1 MKYKIGFIGSG
12 NMATAILGGILHSNL
27 VQPNQII
34 LSNPSQLKVDKLIQ
48 KYGVQGTISNRD
60 VASSVEI
67 LILAIKPN
75 LFPQIINEIKN
86 SVNESTIIVS
96 IAAGQTIKM
105 IESAFERSIKLVRT
119 MPNTPALIG
128 EGMSAI
134 MPNKQINEQELF
146 KVIEIF
152 NSFGRT
158 EIIPESLVDAVVA
171 ISGSSPA
178 YVYVM
183 IEAMADAAV
192 LQGMPRQMAYQFASQ
207 AVLGAA
213 KMVLETGIHPGIL
226 KDQVCSPG
234 GTTIEAIISL
244 EKSGF
249 RGDLMNAMES
259 CSKKSKEMAKNETN
273 FNGNYKK

>member
-12 NMATAILGGILHSNL
+12 NMAMAMLGGILRSNL
-27 VQPNQII
+27 VQPNQVI
-34 LSNPSQLKVDKLIQ
+34 LSNPSQSKVDNLTQ
-48 KYGVQGTISNRD
+48 KYGVQGTIANQD

-67 LILAIKPN
+67 LILAVKPN
-75 LFPQIINEIKN
+75 LFPKIINEIKN

-96 IAAGQTIKM
+96 IAAGQTIEM
-105 IESAFERSIKLVRT
+105 IESAFGRPIKLVRT
-119 MPNTPALIG
+119 MPNTPALVG

-134 MPNKQINEQELF
+134 MPNNQMNEQEIS

-152 NSFGRT
+152 NSFGKC
-158 EIIPESLVDAVVA
+158 EIISESLVDAVVA
-171 ISGSSPA
+171 VSGSSPA

-192 LQGMPRQMAYQFASQ
+192 LQGMTRQMAYQFASQ

-249 RGDLMNAMES
+249 RGDLMTAMES
-259 CSKKSKEMAKNETN
+259 CANKSKEMS
-273 FNGNYKK
+273 KK